1 MPRQYTHSNFNQIIS
16 IISIKLNNP
25 LLYLL
30 CSTFLSSRLYVWYGL
45 LGFGAFLSC
54 QLCFQSAGVHADID
68 INDSDEFQALGYF
81 LYEAVK
87 IDVHIISFKRSG
99 ISICVCKR
107 IGHGLNGGRVGGEHR
122 LKRRR
127 AAFINGSTSFIRG
140 GNELM
145 GVAMITVGTKNIGQR

>member
-1 MPRQYTHSNFNQIIS
+1 MIAMNSKRWRRTSLEENYM
-16 IISIKLNNP
+16 
-25 LLYLL
+25 LYAILTRA
-30 CSTFLSSRLYVWYGL
+30 SLY
-45 LGFGAFLSC
+45 F
-54 QLCFQSAGVHADID
+54 
-68 INDSDEFQALGYF
+68 DSDEFQALGYF

-122 LKRRR
+122 LKRRG

-145 GVAMITVGTKNIGQR
+145 GVAMITVGTKNIWQR